1 MTRNG
6 AAAIL
11 LSAWVLIE
19 VPPDTIDTQAQAPAI
34 GKARRIQ
41 TFASYR
47 DCDNY
52 RIEIMQDDA
61 MTGLDVGLDDTNQMR
76 CVPEEQLAPAKT
88 PTPVPSPAPGN

>member
-1 MTRNG
+1 MTRHG

-19 VPPDTIDTQAQAPAI
+19 VPPDTMDSQAQAPAI

-41 TFASYR
+41 TFASYQ

-52 RIEIMQDDA
+52 RIEIMQDEA
-61 MTGLDVGLDDTNQMR
+61 MTGSDVGLDQTNQMR
-76 CVPEEQLAPAKT
+76 CVPEAQLN
-88 PTPVPSPAPGN
+88 PAPTTTTVPAPPGGS